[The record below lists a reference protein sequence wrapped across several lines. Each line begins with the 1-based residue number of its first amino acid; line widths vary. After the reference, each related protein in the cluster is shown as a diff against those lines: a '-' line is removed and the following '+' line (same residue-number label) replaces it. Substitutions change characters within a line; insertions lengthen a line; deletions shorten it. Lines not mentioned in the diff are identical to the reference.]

1 MAAATL
7 PDPNA
12 PQQSPLPLAQQ
23 PAIPKPTVAAPAQPV
38 DRLQL
43 ATDQFNTFSK
53 ATDPAYQKS
62 ISDANAAAFGR
73 GQGGGGVQN
82 GATSSGQLRTSIGD
96 LSLARQR
103 DLDTERDTLLQHA
116 QEGSIADASTAFQ
129 QALAGSQQ
137 GLAQQLG
144 TGNLSIAQ
152 QQADTAKTGTLG
164 SLGVQQG
171 QLELAKT
178 AQATGAE
185 QTQQQIDLAKK
196 TADINAAYQSGTL
209 TLAQKDQA
217 LRELAN
223 TQQNT
228 LATGQLT
235 LAQQQAGVQN
245 AIAAA
250 GLTGIYN
257 GTQTIQAKSQAIQD
271 AIAQG
276 RLTVEQGQLAWRS
289 LTEKDSERECAAAEQ
304 RQRGCSRTPSST
316 PRWRR
321 ARSSSRP
328 RWPRTPGSSGSV
340 SRSSWRWRSSTMR
353 RPTARSTRA
362 RRRGRVSCCCNSRR
376 SSAARRARS
385 TPTRWPKSPKSFGI
399 VVIADGTIDPS
410 KLSGL
415 RLALWELNDQPLG
428 DSQDGRRRVRRVRA
442 GERRRDQKG
451 VGGCGGC
458 PADEAG
464 RDRELRQAARG
475 EQAATR

>member
-276 RLTVEQGQLAWRS
+276 RLTVEQGQLALAQ
-289 LTEKDSERECAAAEQ
+289 LTEKDQTNLGGAQLAEQ
-304 RQRGCSRTPSST
+304 T
-316 PRWRR
+316 
-321 ARSSSRP
+321 
-328 RWPRTPGSSGSV
+328 
-340 SRSSWRWRSSTMR
+340 
-353 RPTARSTRA
+353 
-362 RRRGRVSCCCNSRR
+362 
-376 SSAARRARS
+376 AARLQQNSQFNASLAQSAEQFKGSLAENARQFGLSQSQQLALAKLNDATANRSIDAS
-385 TPTRWPKSPKSFGI
+385 TAQGKNQLLLQLAQILGGPTGTLNPDALAEIARSFGI
-399 VVIADGTIDPS
+399 VVPSTLTLGGGPSSPAGSGGGGSGSGGSTPGTTPTTS
-410 KLSGL
+410 TTTK
-415 RLALWELNDQPLG
+415 
-428 DSQDGRRRVRRVRA
+428 
-442 GERRRDQKG
+442 
-451 VGGCGGC
+451 
-458 PADEAG
+458 
-464 RDRELRQAARG
+464 
-475 EQAATR
+475 

>member
-276 RLTVEQGQLAWRS
+276 RLTVEQGQLALAQ
-289 LTEKDSERECAAAEQ
+289 LTEKDQTNLGGAQLAEQ
-304 RQRGCSRTPSST
+304 T
-316 PRWRR
+316 
-321 ARSSSRP
+321 
-328 RWPRTPGSSGSV
+328 
-340 SRSSWRWRSSTMR
+340 
-353 RPTARSTRA
+353 
-362 RRRGRVSCCCNSRR
+362 
-376 SSAARRARS
+376 AARLQQNSQFNASLAQSAEQFKGSLAENARQFGLSQSQQLALAKLNDATANRSIDAS
-385 TPTRWPKSPKSFGI
+385 TAQGKNQLLLQLAQILGGPTGTLNPDALAEIAKGFGI
-399 VVIADGTIDPS
+399 VVKGADSTFDPTTI
-410 KLSGL
+410 SGL
-415 RLALWELNDQPLG
+415 GSPYG
-428 DSQDGRRRVRRVRA
+428 S
-442 GERRRDQKG
+442 
-451 VGGCGGC
+451 
-458 PADEAG
+458 
-464 RDRELRQAARG
+464 
-475 EQAATR
+475 